1 MGKSYN
7 LLDLGSFIFI
17 YFIQVSLVDN
27 VLISTVEQNDFFFI
41 FLEIIYFELKFKKK
55 IDIIKFKE
63 LKEKEKER
71 NSDIN
76 INISKKNVINNR
88 GNKNTKT
95 QTREDQV
102 KYFKMSCFTKKWR

>member
-55 IDIIKFKE
+55 IYFQLS
-63 LKEKEKER
+63 LKK
-71 NSDIN
+71 
-76 INISKKNVINNR
+76 ISMKALLRIFVRKSPI
-88 GNKNTKT
+88 GK
-95 QTREDQV
+95 
-102 KYFKMSCFTKKWR
+102 